1 MPEPLSQTSLDRW
14 TRIIVQLYPRLLGII
29 FIVAFVQKLRGRASI
44 AEVLRFDGFP
54 EAAIAPLEWSIVSI
68 ELVLGLLLVAF
79 IVAKRL
85 TMLAAAALLLVY
97 SIQLGYLLLTPNA
110 PDCGCLDK
118 VASAAEAHRAN
129 LVSLVRNVCLIIPA
143 IWTVLQIKPDPNSQA
158 SMTKVK

>member
-29 FIVAFVQKLRGRASI
+29 FIVAFIQKLRGRASI

-85 TMLAAAALLLVY
+85 TMLVAAALLLVY

-110 PDCGCLDK
+110 PACGCLDK
-118 VASAAEAHRAN
+118 VASAAEAHRDN

-143 IWTVLQIKPDPNSQA
+143 IWTVMQIKPDPNDQA
-158 SMTKVK
+158 SMTKVE